1 MSTPRRFGLDEWL
14 CAALLAAMTIIAFVN
29 VLGRYLF
36 GYSLAFT
43 EELTLNFFVYVVIL
57 GAGIG
62 YERLIHPRFTSLLN
76 TFPGPLRSAA
86 IVLAFLLGAGLFLVL
101 IWVTVVK
108 MYYDVTLFQTQSA
121 ALGVPVWAYDGPIL
135 FCVLLALRRL
145 WRGMRLELDRQNAPA
160 EPLG

>member
-1 MSTPRRFGLDEWL
+1 MFSLRRFALDEWL
-14 CAALLAAMTIIAFVN
+14 CAGLLALMTLIAFIN

-62 YERLIHPRFTSLLN
+62 YERQVHPRFTSVLN
-76 TFPGPLRSAA
+76 MFPARLKSVAV
-86 IVLAFLLGAGLFLVL
+86 VLAFLLGAGLLGVLV
-101 IWVTVVK
+101 WVTVVK
-108 MYYDVTLFQTQSA
+108 MYFDVTLFQTQSA
-121 ALGVPVWAYDGPIL
+121 ALGVPVWTYDAPIL

-145 WRGMRLELDRQNAPA
+145 WRGMRLELSQQAPPD
-160 EPLG
+160 PLI